1 MLFFGCD
8 CLCSSTAVLLAGTE
22 LVSLRR
28 VLIPQILIPE
38 HPPVVDG
45 VAMGAVVVT
54 IRRVR
59 SATGIVT
66 VVRLCCK

>member
-22 LVSLRR
+22 LVGLRR

-59 SATGIVT
+59 PTTGIVT
-66 VVRLCCK
+66 VVRLCCR